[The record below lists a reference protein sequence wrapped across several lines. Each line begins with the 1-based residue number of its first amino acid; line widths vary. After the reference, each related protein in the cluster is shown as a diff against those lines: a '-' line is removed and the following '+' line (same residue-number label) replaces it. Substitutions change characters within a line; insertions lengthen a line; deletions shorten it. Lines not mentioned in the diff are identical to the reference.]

1 MSNCCINIDKDG
13 CVDFYD
19 DRKIITVKDKGNK
32 QTYIGKNDSSKN
44 FCKIRIDDCLIKD
57 GTKCDFLLIS
67 KDIKKAFFIELKG
80 SDLLHALKQIES
92 TINYFK
98 NKLNNYSLNARIV
111 LNKQRTPDLKSTQLI
126 KFEKMLKK
134 YNGDLKK
141 QSPKL
146 EEVIS

>member
-1 MSNCCINIDKDG
+1 M
-13 CVDFYD
+13 
-19 DRKIITVKDKGNK
+19 
-32 QTYIGKNDSSKN
+32 
-44 FCKIRIDDCLIKD
+44 
-57 GTKCDFLLIS
+57 
-67 KDIKKAFFIELKG
+67 
-80 SDLLHALKQIES
+80 HALKQIES